1 MAASLTTKSF
11 FSYLPACIASMAPSN
26 LRQLLRILTEQVDTI
41 EDLAERRGVPGYPSL
56 IERPTEE
63 QNWFIADTAVVRA
76 AYLANSAAS
85 QLAATLRS
93 SGLLLYDRAAS
104 VALVSGFNGT

>member
-1 MAASLTTKSF
+1 
-11 FSYLPACIASMAPSN
+11 MAPSN
-26 LRQLLRILTEQVDTI
+26 LRQLLRILTEQVNII

-63 QNWFIADTAVVRA
+63 QNRFIADTAVVRA

-104 VALVSGFNGT
+104 VGRFLPEIVYDPLLNRLTELHR